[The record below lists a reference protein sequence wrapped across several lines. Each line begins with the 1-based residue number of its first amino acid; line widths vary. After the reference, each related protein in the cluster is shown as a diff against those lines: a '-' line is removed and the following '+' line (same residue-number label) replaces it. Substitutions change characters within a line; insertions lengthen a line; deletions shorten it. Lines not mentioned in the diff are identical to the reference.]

1 VHKSVGFPLS
11 HQRQIGFEAGLVPI
25 DQDAA
30 FLCYQRTPLKDNLH
44 TECWIVGIDNILA
57 LIHHILHAVT

>member
-1 VHKSVGFPLS
+1 MY
-11 HQRQIGFEAGLVPI
+11 QRQRGFEAVLVPI

-30 FLCYQRTPLKDNLH
+30 YFDRQSTPLKHNLH

-57 LIHHILHAVT
+57 LIHHILFGGT